1 MSRLWAPAGAVVTA
15 VRRRTRSGARR
26 AFLMGVPSHPK
37 ASDMPARAPS
47 ARLLGGWR
55 PRRCAASCRRARLP
69 RPRGRFW
76 RASRRLA
83 RGRGRGVEPARMRET
98 LRVANASGYWGD
110 DPGALAG
117 QVRGGALDYVTLDF
131 LAEITMVILQR
142 QRARDPRLGY
152 AYDFVAMLGPL
163 LPEIVQRGIRVV
175 ANAGGVHVEACRD
188 RIAEACRTQGLT
200 PALGMVSGDDLLPR
214 LDQLVAAGV
223 PLANLD
229 DGRPLAA
236 IRDRVVA
243 ANAYLGA
250 WPIAE
255 ALGAGAEIV
264 VTGRTT
270 DAALTLGPLV
280 HELGWAWD
288 DWNRLAAGTVAGH
301 VLECGAQA
309 TGGNLTDWRKVA
321 PLDVG
326 YPIAE
331 VAADGARGTPP
342 PDSLKV
348 TVVYRDGWRAVGL
361 ALISGPDVRAKAERL
376 AEMLWHRVGS
386 EFADRRADLVGYRS
400 CWGAAAPEIE
410 PNEGVFRAAV
420 RDPERSKVERFAHTM
435 LGLALQAPPGLGV
448 FGGRPEVQEA
458 YAYWPALVPRELVVP
473 RIEVVR
479 GESRVVR
486 ELTPA
491 PPGVSGAGRSLAP
504 PPEPID
510 LAERGGAGARVRLRR
525 IAYARSGDKGDHANI
540 GVAARS
546 PHAFA
551 FLRGALDTERVRRYF
566 GDLCG
571 GPVERYE
578 LPGLRA
584 LNFVL
589 RHALGGGGT
598 LSLRPDHQ
606 GKTLAQALLSLEL
619 DVPASVL
626 ASTADEGEG

>member
-1 MSRLWAPAGAVVTA
+1 
-15 VRRRTRSGARR
+15 
-26 AFLMGVPSHPK
+26 
-37 ASDMPARAPS
+37 
-47 ARLLGGWR
+47 
-55 PRRCAASCRRARLP
+55 
-69 RPRGRFW
+69 
-76 RASRRLA
+76 
-83 RGRGRGVEPARMRET
+83 MRET
-98 LRVANASGYWGD
+98 LRVGNASGYWGD
-110 DPGALAG
+110 DPGALAQ

-152 AYDFVAMLGPL
+152 AYDFVGMLDSV
-163 LPEIVQRGIRVV
+163 LPDIVQGGIRVV

-188 RIAEACRTQGLT
+188 RIAEACRARGLT
-200 PALGMVSGDDLLPR
+200 PAIGMVAGDDLLPR
-214 LDQLVAAGV
+214 LDQLIGAGV

-236 IRDRVVA
+236 IRDRIVA

-255 ALGAGAEIV
+255 ALAAGGQIV

-280 HELGWAWD
+280 HEFGWAWN
-288 DWNRLAAGTVAGH
+288 DWDRLAAGTVAGH

-331 VAADGARGTPP
+331 VAADGRFVVTKHPGTGGRVSRATVTEQLLYEIGDPARYLTPDVSADFRGLEVIDAGRDRVAVGGARGTPP

-348 TVVYRDGWRAVGL
+348 AVVYRDGWRAVGL
-361 ALISGPDVRAKAERL
+361 ALLSGPDVDAKAERL

-400 CWGAAAPEIE
+400 CWGAAAPEVE

-420 RDPERSKVERFAHTM
+420 RDPDRGKVERFAHTM

-458 YAYWPALVPRELVVP
+458 YAYWPALVPRELVAP
-473 RIEVVR
+473 RFEVVR
-479 GESRVVR
+479 GESRIAR
-486 ELTPA
+486 ELVPA
-491 PPGVSGAGRSLAP
+491 PPGAGGTRSAVAP
-504 PPEPID
+504 PPSLIELPE
-510 LAERGGAGARVRLRR
+510 AGGACVRVPLRR

-546 PHAFA
+546 PQAFA
-551 FLRGALDTERVRRYF
+551 FLRRELDAERVGRYF

-571 GPVERYE
+571 GPVECFE

-584 LNFVL
+584 LNFLL

-598 LSLRPDHQ
+598 LSLRADHQ
-606 GKTLAQALLSLEL
+606 GKTLAQALLALEL
-619 DVPASVL
+619 DVPEAVL
-626 ASTADEGEG
+626 ATTADEGEG

>member
-1 MSRLWAPAGAVVTA
+1 MAQA
-15 VRRRTRSGARR
+15 
-26 AFLMGVPSHPK
+26 
-37 ASDMPARAPS
+37 
-47 ARLLGGWR
+47 
-55 PRRCAASCRRARLP
+55 
-69 RPRGRFW
+69 
-76 RASRRLA
+76 
-83 RGRGRGVEPARMRET
+83 

-110 DPGALAG
+110 DPGALAR
-117 QVRGGALDYVTLDF
+117 QVRGGAVDYVTLDF

-142 QRARDPRLGY
+142 QRARDGGLGY
-152 AYDFVAMLGPL
+152 AYDFVAMLAPL
-163 LPEIVQRGIRVV
+163 LSEVVARGVRIV
-175 ANAGGVHVEACRD
+175 ANAGGVNVEACRD
-188 RIAEACRTQGLT
+188 RIAEACGKAGVT
-200 PALGMVSGDDLLPR
+200 PAIGMVAGDDLMPG
-214 LDQLVAAGV
+214 LDGFLASGV
-223 PLANLD
+223 PFANLD
-229 DGRPLAA
+229 DGRPLAPL
-236 IRDRVVA
+236 RDRIVA

-280 HELGWAWD
+280 HELGWRWD
-288 DWNRLAAGTVAGH
+288 DWDRLAAGTVAGH

-309 TGGNLTDWRKVA
+309 TGGNLTDWKKVP

-331 VAADGARGTPP
+331 VEADGRFVVTKHAGTGGRVSRATVVEQLLYEIGDAGRYLTPDVVADFRGLEVTDAGTERVTVAGARGAPP

-361 ALISGPDVRAKAERL
+361 ALISGPDARAKAERL
-376 AEMLWHRVGS
+376 AEMLWHRVGA
-386 EFADRRADLVGYRS
+386 EFADRRAELVGYRS
-400 CWGAAAPEIE
+400 CWGAAAPDVE

-420 RDPERSKVERFAHTM
+420 RDPDRKKVERFAHTM

-458 YAYWPALVPRELVVP
+458 YAYWPALVPRDLVTP

-486 ELTPA
+486 DLAPA
-491 PPGVSGAGRSLAP
+491 PPGATAIAPQEAPAFATPVEAAAGGSP
-504 PPEPID
+504 V
-510 LAERGGAGARVRLRR
+510 RVPLRR

-546 PHAFA
+546 PAAFA
-551 FLRGALDTERVRRYF
+551 FLRRALDAERVRRYF
-566 GDLCG
+566 ADRVA

-578 LPGLRA
+578 LPGPRA
-584 LNFVL
+584 LNFLL

-598 LSLRPDHQ
+598 LSLLADHQ
-606 GKTLAQALLSLEL
+606 GKTLAQALLALEL
-619 DVPASVL
+619 DVPEGVL
-626 ASTADEGEG
+626 AATAADGEG

>member
-1 MSRLWAPAGAVVTA
+1 
-15 VRRRTRSGARR
+15 
-26 AFLMGVPSHPK
+26 
-37 ASDMPARAPS
+37 
-47 ARLLGGWR
+47 
-55 PRRCAASCRRARLP
+55 
-69 RPRGRFW
+69 
-76 RASRRLA
+76 
-83 RGRGRGVEPARMRET
+83 
-98 LRVANASGYWGD
+98 
-110 DPGALAG
+110 
-117 QVRGGALDYVTLDF
+117 
-131 LAEITMVILQR
+131 
-142 QRARDPRLGY
+142 
-152 AYDFVAMLGPL
+152 
-163 LPEIVQRGIRVV
+163 
-175 ANAGGVHVEACRD
+175 
-188 RIAEACRTQGLT
+188 
-200 PALGMVSGDDLLPR
+200 
-214 LDQLVAAGV
+214 V

-236 IRDRVVA
+236 IRDRIVA

-255 ALGAGAEIV
+255 ALAAGGQIV

-280 HELGWAWD
+280 HEFGWAWN
-288 DWNRLAAGTVAGH
+288 DWDRLAAGTVAGH

-331 VAADGARGTPP
+331 VAADGRFVVTKHPGTGGRVSRATVTEQLLYEIGDPARYLTPDVSADFRGLEVIDAGRDRVAVGGARGTPP

-348 TVVYRDGWRAVGL
+348 AVVYRDGWRAVGL
-361 ALISGPDVRAKAERL
+361 ALLSGPDVGAKAERL

-400 CWGAAAPEIE
+400 CWGAAAPEVE

-420 RDPERSKVERFAHTM
+420 RDPDRGKVERFAHTM

-491 PPGVSGAGRSLAP
+491 PPGVRGAGRPLAP

-510 LAERGGAGARVRLRR
+510 LPERGGAGARVRLRR

-551 FLRGALDTERVRRYF
+551 FLRGALDAERVRRYF

>member
-1 MSRLWAPAGAVVTA
+1 M
-15 VRRRTRSGARR
+15 RST
-26 AFLMGVPSHPK
+26 V
-37 ASDMPARAPS
+37 
-47 ARLLGGWR
+47 
-55 PRRCAASCRRARLP
+55 
-69 RPRGRFW
+69 
-76 RASRRLA
+76 
-83 RGRGRGVEPARMRET
+83 
-98 LRVANASGYWGD
+98 RVANASGYWGD
-110 DPGALAG
+110 DPTALAR
-117 QVRGGALDYVTLDF
+117 QVRGGAIDYVTLDF

-142 QRARDPRLGY
+142 QRARDASLGY
-152 AYDFVAMLGPL
+152 AYDFVQMLAPVL
-163 LPEIVQRGIRVV
+163 RDVVAQGIRIV
-175 ANAGGVHVEACRD
+175 ANAGGVHVAACRD
-188 RIAEACRTQGLT
+188 RLAEVCRQQGVT
-200 PALGMVSGDDLLPR
+200 PALGVVSGDDLLPR
-214 LDQLVAAGV
+214 LDELLAAGV
-223 PLANLD
+223 PIANLD
-229 DGRPLAA
+229 DGRPLRD
-236 IRDRVVA
+236 IRDRIVA

-250 WPIAE
+250 WPIAQ
-255 ALGAGAEIV
+255 ALAAGADVV

-288 DWNRLAAGTVAGH
+288 DWDRLAAGTVAGH

-309 TGGNLTDWRKVA
+309 TGGNLTDWRKVP

-331 VAADGARGTPP
+331 VAADGRFVVTKHPGTGGRVSRATVTEQLLYEIGDPASYLTPDVSADFRGLEVIDEGRDRVAVGGARGTPP

-491 PPGVSGAGRSLAP
+491 PPGVSGAGRPLAP

-510 LAERGGAGARVRLRR
+510 LPERGGAGARVRLRR

-551 FLRGALDTERVRRYF
+551 FLRNALDAERVRRYF

-606 GKTLAQALLSLEL
+606 GKMLAQALLSLEL
-619 DVPASVL
+619 EVPASVL

>member
-1 MSRLWAPAGAVVTA
+1 
-15 VRRRTRSGARR
+15 
-26 AFLMGVPSHPK
+26 
-37 ASDMPARAPS
+37 
-47 ARLLGGWR
+47 
-55 PRRCAASCRRARLP
+55 
-69 RPRGRFW
+69 
-76 RASRRLA
+76 
-83 RGRGRGVEPARMRET
+83 MRET

-152 AYDFVAMLGPL
+152 AYDFVAMLGPV

-188 RIAEACRTQGLT
+188 RIAEACRAQGLT

-214 LDQLVAAGV
+214 LDRLVAAGV

-236 IRDRVVA
+236 IRDRIVA

-288 DWNRLAAGTVAGH
+288 DWDRLAAGTVAGH

-331 VAADGARGTPP
+331 VAADGRFVVTKHPGTGGRVSRATVTEQLLYEIGDPARYLTPDVSADFRGLEVIDAGRDRVAVGGARGTPP

-491 PPGVSGAGRSLAP
+491 PPGVSDAGRPLAS

-510 LAERGGAGARVRLRR
+510 LPERGGAGARVRLRR

-551 FLRGALDTERVRRYF
+551 FLRSALDAERVRRYF

>member
-1 MSRLWAPAGAVVTA
+1 
-15 VRRRTRSGARR
+15 
-26 AFLMGVPSHPK
+26 
-37 ASDMPARAPS
+37 
-47 ARLLGGWR
+47 
-55 PRRCAASCRRARLP
+55 
-69 RPRGRFW
+69 
-76 RASRRLA
+76 
-83 RGRGRGVEPARMRET
+83 MRET

-117 QVRGGALDYVTLDF
+117 QVRGGAVDYVTLDF

-152 AYDFVAMLGPL
+152 AYDFVAMLGPV

-188 RIAEACRTQGLT
+188 RISEACRAQGLT

-214 LDQLVAAGV
+214 LDRLVAAGV

-236 IRDRVVA
+236 IRDRIVA

-288 DWNRLAAGTVAGH
+288 DWDRLAAGTVAGH

-331 VAADGARGTPP
+331 VAADGRFVVTKHPGTGGRVSRATVTEQLLYEIGDPARYLTPDVSADFRGLEVIDAGRDRVAVGGARGTPP

-491 PPGVSGAGRSLAP
+491 PPGVSDAGRPLAP

-510 LAERGGAGARVRLRR
+510 LPERGGAGARVRLRR

-551 FLRGALDTERVRRYF
+551 FLRSALDAERVRRYF

-571 GPVERYE
+571 GPVECFE

-584 LNFVL
+584 LNFLL

-598 LSLRPDHQ
+598 LSLRADHQ
-606 GKTLAQALLSLEL
+606 GKTLAQALLALEL
-619 DVPASVL
+619 DVPEAVL
-626 ASTADEGEG
+626 ATTADEGEG